1 MPDAPG
7 RHGSLRVT
15 LLRRLLPAMLAL
27 LLGSATIAYWIAW
40 RSATKAY
47 DRGLADST
55 LAIAEQLHLHNGE
68 VHLPLTQQAREVLLA
83 DHYDQVFYAVR
94 GPDGRLLDGE
104 HRLPLAPENL
114 RGDKDRYYFDA
125 KLDQQ
130 PIRVAVLERE
140 LAGQKL
146 TILAGETMVKRNA
159 LIREILFGMLLPELL
174 LVALSLLIVWFG
186 VRSGLR
192 PLDGLRHELAGRS
205 HTDLRPLGTDVPQ
218 EMQPMVQEIN
228 GLLQRLADSLDSQ
241 RNFVSDAAHQLRTP
255 IAALQAQVEAALR
268 DAPEAA
274 RPRLSGVRNAC
285 ERLAHLVSQL
295 LALARA
301 EPSLAQTDPEIE
313 LAEILHACAET
324 WLPSAI
330 ARGIDLGFEVA
341 PARVRGNRLLLQEL
355 LGNLVDNALR
365 HAPDGGA
372 VTVACAADDGGRC
385 RLTVED
391 NGPGIPRGEQE
402 KIFERFYRPPGSRS
416 DGCGLGLA
424 IVRAIA
430 RQHGG
435 QVGAERSPRLG
446 GALFTVSLPA
456 TPLPRPGPAEREE
469 GGTARGA

>member
-1 MPDAPG
+1 MPDPG
-7 RHGSLRVT
+7 RHGSLRIT

-47 DRGLADST
+47 DRALADAA
-55 LAIAEQLHLHNGE
+55 LAIAEQLHLKNGE
-68 VHLPLTQQAREVLLA
+68 VHLPLTQQAREVLLT
-83 DHYDQVFYAVR
+83 DHYDQTFYAVR
-94 GPDGRLLDGE
+94 AADGRLLDGDQ
-104 HRLPLAPENL
+104 RLPLAPET
-114 RGDKDRYYFDA
+114 RRSGEIRYYFDA
-125 KLDQQ
+125 RLDHL
-130 PIRVAVLERE
+130 PIRVAALERE

-159 LIREILFGMLLPELL
+159 LIREILLGMLLPELL

-205 HTDLRPLGTDVPQ
+205 HTDLSPLGTDVPQ

-268 DAPEAA
+268 DAPETA
-274 RPRLSGVRNAC
+274 RAQLSGVRNAC
-285 ERLAHLVSQL
+285 QRLAHLVSQL

-313 LAEILHACAET
+313 LAEIIHACAET
-324 WLPSAI
+324 WLPNAI

-341 PARVRGNRLLLQEL
+341 PLRVHGNRLLLQEL
-355 LGNLVDNALR
+355 LGNLIDNALR

-372 VTVACAADDGGRC
+372 VTVGCRTDGADRC
-385 RLTVED
+385 WLTVED
-391 NGPGIPRGEQE
+391 NGPGIAGGEQE
-402 KIFERFYRPPGSRS
+402 KIFERFYRPPGSHS
-416 DGCGLGLA
+416 NGCGLGLA

-435 QVGAERSPRLG
+435 QVSVERSLRLG
-446 GALFTVSLPA
+446 GALFAVSLPA
-456 TPLPRPGPAEREE
+456 TQTPRPAAGEREE
-469 GGTARGA
+469 NAPPRNG

>member
-1 MPDAPG
+1 MPEGA

-40 RSATKAY
+40 RGATKAY
-47 DRGLADST
+47 DRGLADAA
-55 LAIAEQLHLHNGE
+55 LAIAEQLHLKNGE
-68 VHLPLTQQAREVLLA
+68 VHLPLTQQAREVLLT
-83 DHYDQVFYAVR
+83 DHYDQIFYAVR
-94 GPDGRLLDGE
+94 GPDGRLLDGK
-104 HRLPLAPENL
+104 HRLPLAPET
-114 RGDKDRYYFDA
+114 RCSGEVRYYFDA
-125 KLDQQ
+125 RLDHL
-130 PIRVAVLERE
+130 PIRVAALERE

-159 LIREILFGMLLPELL
+159 LIREILLGMLLPELL

-205 HTDLRPLGTDVPQ
+205 HTDLSPVSTDVPQ
-218 EMQPMVQEIN
+218 EMQPMVREIN
-228 GLLQRLADSLDSQ
+228 GLLQRLAASLDSQ

-268 DAPEAA
+268 TPPAEAQRQLA
-274 RPRLSGVRNAC
+274 GVRSAC

-313 LAEILHACAET
+313 LADILHDCAET
-324 WLPSAI
+324 WLPAAI

-355 LGNLVDNALR
+355 LGNLIDNALR
-365 HAPDGGA
+365 HTPDGGA
-372 VTVACAADDGGRC
+372 VTVSCARTEAGPC
-385 RLTVED
+385 HLAVED
-391 NGPGIPRGEQE
+391 SGPGIPPGERE
-402 KIFERFYRPPGSRS
+402 RIFERFYRPPGSHS
-416 DGCGLGLA
+416 NGCGLGLA
-424 IVRAIA
+424 IVQAIA

-435 QVGAERSPRLG
+435 SVRAEASPRLG
-446 GALFTVSLPA
+446 GALLRVELPGSSEA
-456 TPLPRPGPAEREE
+456 SESA
-469 GGTARGA
+469 